1 MIKSFYYIALVWKL
15 KDHVISLEYRSNIV
29 SRRQQMEISWAVIPT
44 VSSSSS
50 EVKQEYKEKIPVM
63 K

>member
-15 KDHVISLEYRSNIV
+15 KDRVITLEYRSNIV

-44 VSSSSS
+44 VSSSAS
-50 EVKQEYKEKIPVM
+50 EVKQEYKEKIPVI

>member
-1 MIKSFYYIALVWKL
+1 
-15 KDHVISLEYRSNIV
+15 
-29 SRRQQMEISWAVIPT
+29 MEISWAVIPT
-44 VSSSSS
+44 VSSSAS

>member
-15 KDHVISLEYRSNIV
+15 KDHVITLEYISNIV
-29 SRRQQMEISWAVIPT
+29 SRRKQMEISWAVIPT

>member
-15 KDHVISLEYRSNIV
+15 KDCVITLEYRSKIV

-44 VSSSSS
+44 VSSSAS

>member
-15 KDHVISLEYRSNIV
+15 KDRVITLEYRSNIV

-44 VSSSSS
+44 VSSSDS